1 MGENTSLIGISSLAM
16 FGKIQKCRPDTNHT
30 AAKTTART
38 NMMTVKSDK
47 IATHK
52 YKIIFLNQIGANGNK
67 HISMTKIAT
76 AQEVMRNAQ
85 LIGWSYVH
93 A

>member
-1 MGENTSLIGISSLAM
+1 M
-16 FGKIQKCRPDTNHT
+16 FGKIQKCLPETNHT
-30 AAKTTART
+30 PAKTTPRAT
-38 NMMTVKSDK
+38 KITVKNIK

-67 HISMTKIAT
+67 HASMTKIAT
-76 AQEVMRNAQ
+76 AQEAIKNVQ